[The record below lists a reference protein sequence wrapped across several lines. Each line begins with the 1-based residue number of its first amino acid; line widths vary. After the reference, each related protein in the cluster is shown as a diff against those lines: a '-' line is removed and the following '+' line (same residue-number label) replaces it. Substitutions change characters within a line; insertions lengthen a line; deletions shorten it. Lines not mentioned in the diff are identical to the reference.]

1 MVTVRSG
8 RHRTGFTA
16 ERRRRQA
23 MWRGAVSSLAVVAVL
38 AGAVFAIVNR
48 AGGACSARDPIIVS
62 VASAVDVAAP
72 VMEAADGF
80 NASNAGVDGR
90 CVRVQVAEQPP
101 APVLRTLIGDR
112 AGVLPG
118 RPDGWVADSTAW
130 VRLARKQGAK
140 DLAPGEAVVA
150 TSPLVFATTRA
161 LARKFAAGRTAM
173 SWNMVFPA
181 TVHGRL
187 QPTEDEPDIVR
198 IPDPSTSGAGI
209 ATVAAARDLVG
220 TGEKADKDLT
230 AFVRMAQA
238 GSAPDYRST
247 LAAVGDTGLWTRPVA
262 IVPEQTVWSHNR
274 DVSVEPVA
282 ALQPT
287 EGTID
292 LDYPYVV
299 TASDRGRAEGS
310 RLFARWLRTPA
321 VQEEMRHDG
330 FRTADGKEP
339 PYWPG
344 TDIPVEQPKP
354 RPSITPEVIDE
365 ALDAWSRLAPPSRIL
380 VLADASKE
388 TAEPIR
394 EGGRTRHDVAVEAAT
409 LGLQL
414 FPDGTD
420 LGLWEFARD
429 LGAGRDERE
438 LVSLGPIAEPA
449 GGQEIRRTRLLRTV
463 QAIKAAPGRSSSL
476 YDAILRGFRSVS
488 EGYDP
493 LMNNSLLLLT
503 AGRDDG
509 KGVSREKLVEELRD
523 EWDPDKPVQVIV
535 VAFGEGADQGA
546 LNEIVSVTNGQLYV
560 AQEPGQ
566 IIDVFLSALARRLCH
581 PTCGSPQG

>member
-23 MWRGAVSSLAVVAVL
+23 MWRGSVSSVAVVAVL
-38 AGAVFAIVNR
+38 AGAVYAVVDKS
-48 AGGACSARDPIIVS
+48 GGACSARDPIIVS
-62 VASAVDVAAP
+62 VASAVDVAPP

-101 APVLRTLIGDR
+101 APVLRTLIGER
-112 AGVLPG
+112 AGVLSS
-118 RPDGWVADSTAW
+118 RPDGWVADSSAW
-130 VRLARKQGAK
+130 VRLARKQGAR
-140 DLAPGEAVVA
+140 DLADGETVVA

-220 TGEKADKDLT
+220 TGEQADKDLT

-247 LAAVGDTGLWTRPVA
+247 LAAVGDSGLWSRPVA
-262 IVPEQTVWSHNR
+262 IVPEQTVWAHNR
-274 DVSVEPVA
+274 DVTIEPVA

-299 TASDRGRAEGS
+299 TAADGDRAEGS
-310 RLFARWLRTPA
+310 RLFAQWLRTPA

-330 FRTADGKEP
+330 FRTADGQEP

-380 VLADASKE
+380 VLTDASKE

-394 EGGRTRHDVAVEAAT
+394 EGGSTRHDVAVEAAT
-409 LGLQL
+409 VGLQL

-429 LGAGRDERE
+429 LDGDRDERE
-438 LVSLGPIAEPA
+438 LVSLGPITEPA
-449 GGQEIRRTRLLRTV
+449 SGQEIRRTELLRRV
-463 QAIKAAPGRSSSL
+463 QATTASAHRSSSL
-476 YDAILRGFRSVS
+476 YDAILQGFRSVS

-503 AGRDDG
+503 AGHDDG
-509 KGVSREKLVEELRD
+509 KGVSRERLVETLRE
-523 EWDPDKPVQVIV
+523 EWNPDRPVQVIV

-560 AQEPGQ
+560 AREPGQ
-566 IIDVFLSALARRLCH
+566 IIDVFVSALARRLCH
-581 PTCGSPQG
+581 PTCRPSP